1 MSLIND
7 VLRDVERRR
16 GDLSPGRRAAA
27 PLPRRGPRL
36 TLLWWLLPA
45 AVAGVAL
52 HWFFSE
58 PGPVHDPATR
68 MNASLADASPPASI
82 EPAALPLADKP
93 SAATPA
99 DTGEARPAPD
109 ASESDNEG
117 NGSGT
122 TPATV
127 EDVVESVEPISI
139 PGADRQIAQT
149 STDDVP
155 RHEPAPAGNT
165 ASATASPTSKPQERD
180 APDNTISIRP
190 ADEAQP
196 SGTADEL
203 AAARRALARN
213 QFSVAERRIRGIL
226 ESEPGHNEARLMLAG
241 ALLRRGETARAARLL
256 EDGLEASDR
265 PAELASRLGRILL
278 ENGQTARA
286 IGILESHAPEPI
298 DDPDYHQLLAAAH
311 RQAGDHESA
320 LSSYQAL
327 TEIVPGRGA
336 VWIGLGASL
345 EALDRPDEAVEAY
358 QRARGTG
365 DERAA
370 RFASQRLGVLEQAN
384 GDSR

>member
-16 GDLSPGRRAAA
+16 GDPSPDRRAAA

-36 TLLWWLLPA
+36 SLLWWLLPA

-52 HWFFSE
+52 HWIFSE
-58 PGPVHDPATR
+58 PGPVHDSATR
-68 MNASLADASPPASI
+68 MNASLADASPAARV
-82 EPAALPLADKP
+82 EPAALPIADTP
-93 SAATPA
+93 SVATPTDA
-99 DTGEARPAPD
+99 QDTRQTPD
-109 ASESDNEG
+109 APENDNEG
-117 NGSGT
+117 NDAGT
-122 TPATV
+122 TPAFV
-127 EDVVESVEPISI
+127 EDVAESVQPISI
-139 PGADRQIAQT
+139 PAADRQTKQA
-149 STDDVP
+149 STDEVA
-155 RHEPAPAGNT
+155 RHEPAPAGEGT
-165 ASATASPTSKPQERD
+165 PTSRSSKPPERD
-180 APDNTISIRP
+180 ASDNAISIRP
-190 ADEAQP
+190 ADETQS

-203 AAARRALARN
+203 EAARRALARN

-226 ESEPGHNEARLMLAG
+226 ESEPGHNEARLLLAG
-241 ALLRRGETARAARLL
+241 ALLRRGEPVRAARLL

-265 PAELASRLGRILL
+265 PAELAARLGRILI

-286 IGILESHAPEPI
+286 IGVLASHAPQPI

-345 EALDRPDEAVEAY
+345 EALDRPAEAIEAY
-358 QRARGTG
+358 QRARGAG
-365 DERAA
+365 DGRAA
-370 RFASQRLGVLEQAN
+370 RFASQRLGALKQAN
-384 GDSR
+384 GESR